1 MNTKAIFKFHT
12 DEDYAHMINDMVKM
26 TTILVIVN
34 ILMYINSPSDNS
46 LLSLVYLKLCV
57 FIVLGIVTYW
67 LIVKNILFSIK
78 KIQ

>member
-12 DEDYAHMINDMVKM
+12 DEDYANMTNDMVKM

-34 ILMYINSPSDNS
+34 ILMYINCPSDNS

-57 FIVLGIVTYW
+57 FILLGIVTYW
-67 LIVKNILFSIK
+67 LIIKNIILSIK
-78 KIQ
+78 K

>member
-12 DEDYAHMINDMVKM
+12 DEDYADMINDMVKM

-34 ILMYINSPSDNS
+34 ILMYINCPSDNS

-57 FIVLGIVTYW
+57 FILLGIVTYW
-67 LIVKNILFSIK
+67 LIIKNIILSIK
-78 KIQ
+78 KK

>member
-12 DEDYAHMINDMVKM
+12 DEDYADMINDMVKM

-34 ILMYINSPSDNS
+34 ILMYINCPSDNS

-57 FIVLGIVTYW
+57 FILLGIVTYW
-67 LIVKNILFSIK
+67 LIIKNIILSIK
-78 KIQ
+78 K

>member
-57 FIVLGIVTYW
+57 FILLGIVTYW
-67 LIVKNILFSIK
+67 LIIKNIILSIK
-78 KIQ
+78 K

>member
-57 FIVLGIVTYW
+57 FILLGIVTYW
-67 LIVKNILFSIK
+67 LIIKNIIFSIK
-78 KIQ
+78 KQ

>member
-57 FIVLGIVTYW
+57 FILLGIVTYW
-67 LIVKNILFSIK
+67 LIIKNIILSIK
-78 KIQ
+78 KK

>member
-1 MNTKAIFKFHT
+1 MNTKAIFKFQT
-12 DEDYAHMINDMVKM
+12 EEDYAYMINDIVKM

-57 FIVLGIVTYW
+57 FILLGIVTYW
-67 LIVKNILFSIK
+67 LIIKNIILSIK
-78 KIQ
+78 K

>member
-34 ILMYINSPSDNS
+34 ILMYINCPSDNS

-57 FIVLGIVTYW
+57 FILLGIVT
-67 LIVKNILFSIK
+67 KELFDYI
-78 KIQ
+78 

>member
-1 MNTKAIFKFHT
+1 MNTNAIFKYQT
-12 DEDYAHMINDMVKM
+12 EEDYANMINDVVKM
-26 TTILVIVN
+26 ITILVIVN
-34 ILMYINSPSDNS
+34 ILMFINSPSENT

-78 KIQ
+78 K

>member
-1 MNTKAIFKFHT
+1 MNTSAIFKYQT
-12 DEDYAHMINDMVKM
+12 EEDYAHMINDVVKM
-26 TTILVIVN
+26 ITILVIVN
-34 ILMYINSPSDNS
+34 ILMFINNPTDNA

>member
-1 MNTKAIFKFHT
+1 MNTNAIFKYQT
-12 DEDYAHMINDMVKM
+12 EEDYANMINDVVKM
-26 TTILVIVN
+26 ITILVIVN
-34 ILMYINSPSDNS
+34 ILMFINSPSENS

-78 KIQ
+78 K